1 MGKIPN
7 ARVKVVINDSN
18 ELTGIYFQDER
29 MAKLFDK
36 YPEVLLID
44 ATYKLNNRGVPLFV
58 LLVIDGNGESE
69 IAGLWFIKS
78 ESIETISPLVDAFKE
93 LNESWTK
100 TKVIISDKDFAE
112 RSVFRE
118 KFNGI
123 PLQICLF
130 HALRNFNREVTT
142 AKRKITVGQREQVLE
157 ILCKMAYSRTSIE
170 YDSLYAELLQ
180 LNFPLVTQY
189 LNENWH
195 DIKNEWTMHGK
206 NEWNNYMNYT
216 TNRVESLNQKL
227 KLIGTYYASLLVFFD
242 NLILSCSVI
251 SSEKDIKVIKQS
263 MKVRV
268 VRV

>member
-1 MGKIPN
+1 M
-7 ARVKVVINDSN
+7 
-18 ELTGIYFQDER
+18 
-29 MAKLFDK
+29 
-36 YPEVLLID
+36 
-44 ATYKLNNRGVPLFV
+44 
-58 LLVIDGNGESE
+58 
-69 IAGLWFIKS
+69 W
-78 ESIETISPLVDAFKE
+78 
-93 LNESWTK
+93 
-100 TKVIISDKDFAE
+100 
-112 RSVFRE
+112 E

-189 LNENWH
+189 FNENWH

-227 KLIGTYYASLLVFFD
+227 KLIGTHYASLLVFFD

-263 MKVRV
+263 MKV
-268 VRV
+268 VRVRFDDATLKQYNEFLTPYIFKKVAYEYERIHKVDLTVRSDDSATMRYGIFEEIVFETESCTCSFFKTMQLPCRHIFKLRFKMD